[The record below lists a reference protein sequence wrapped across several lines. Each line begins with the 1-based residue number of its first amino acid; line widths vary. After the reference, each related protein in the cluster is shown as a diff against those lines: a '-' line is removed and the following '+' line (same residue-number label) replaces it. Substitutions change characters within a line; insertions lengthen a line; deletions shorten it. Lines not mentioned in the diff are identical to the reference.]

1 MRVTSSAFLAVC
13 CLILALLL
21 EPASVRAQGV
31 MALAN
36 AGTIALKSGESTEV
50 TKLYWVEGCRST
62 LKSPPEVEILDGPP
76 QVTAE
81 VKEAMVL
88 PRVQNCSKPVQGGIL
103 VLSAK
108 DIEDP
113 SFSRLTL
120 RVIYKTRD
128 GDRKISG
135 VFNLQLLP

>member
-1 MRVTSSAFLAVC
+1 MRITSSAFLAVC
-13 CLILALLL
+13 CLILAFLL
-21 EPASVRAQGV
+21 ETASARAQGV

-113 SFSRLTL
+113 SFSRLTV

-128 GDRKISG
+128 GDRKFSG